1 MLGRGFL
8 ARTPPPSPIRRDLDA
23 SAHQQDDRRTAGKHG
38 ETQVA
43 LVPSTLGIQLDS
55 QRSGHIACRHD
66 PFACL
71 HALCEGI
78 ATSPGEIVGS
88 VAIKGGTYVNQRCN
102 CGPGCYQGNVP
113 EQTMHDG
120 LRRKGPAAASRIALK
135 LRAQGPVAQGGGA
148 ADKEA
153 SQ

>member
-1 MLGRGFL
+1 MNDSSCAPAHNAPLPLRRSPPASFKRMLGRGFL

-88 VAIKGGTYVNQRCN
+88 VAIRSEEHTSELQSPDHLVCRLLLEK
-102 CGPGCYQGNVP
+102 
-113 EQTMHDG
+113 
-120 LRRKGPAAASRIALK
+120 KK
-135 LRAQGPVAQGGGA
+135 KK
-148 ADKEA
+148 KEK
-153 SQ
+153 QITITNT